1 MPYHSFYYSDD
12 GELTDELSVAELKEA
27 LKSGKGLLWVD
38 VYETTPEDG
47 DLLTDV
53 FHFHRLAIEDC
64 VEERVHP
71 PKIDDY
77 ESHIFAIFHGINH
90 STESAIVD
98 TAELALFLGSN
109 YVVSNHNFHLYS
121 VDEVRQQ
128 VQTSSRPMRHGS
140 DFLAYSLVDALVDNV
155 LPSIDLLTDISAQV
169 EEDALGLPRQATLE
183 AILRIKRSVRRIH
196 RTMVPQREL
205 LNRLSRGEYAVINE
219 KSLFYFRDIYDHLVL
234 IEDLTMSI
242 RDGVDNA
249 LSTYLSSVGNRQNET
264 MKVLAVVGAIFLPL
278 TLLAGIY
285 GMNFDYMP
293 ELNWRYAYFVVL
305 GVMLCAIAGALFVF
319 WRRGWIRPPR
329 ASTDIARTFTVE
341 RERLRGHRQP
351 TFRRGASGLKVEPSS
366 NPGLDDDS
374 KRT

>member
-1 MPYHSFYYSDD
+1 MPYNSYYYSEEGKLSRDLS
-12 GELTDELSVAELKEA
+12 LTELKEA

-38 VYETTPEDG
+38 VYETTLEDG
-47 DLLTDV
+47 ELLTDV

-90 STESAIVD
+90 SSESAIVD
-98 TAELALFLGSN
+98 TAELAIFLGPN

-128 VQTSSRPMRHGS
+128 VQTSGRPMRHGS

-155 LPSIDLLTDISAQV
+155 LPSIDLLTDISGQV
-169 EEDALGLPRQATLE
+169 EEEALGLPRQATLE
-183 AILRIKRSVRRIH
+183 VILRIKRSVRRIH

-205 LNRLSRGEYAVINE
+205 LNRLSRGEYAVVNE

-234 IEDLTMSI
+234 IDDLTMSI
-242 RDGVDNA
+242 RDGMDNA

-264 MKVLAVVGAIFLPL
+264 MKVLAMVGAIFLPL

-293 ELNWRYAYFVVL
+293 ELTWRYAYFVVL
-305 GVMLCAIAGALFVF
+305 GVMVSAILGALFVF
-319 WRRGWIRPPR
+319 WHRGWIKPPR
-329 ASTDIARTFTVE
+329 AGTEIARTFTVE
-341 RERLRGHRQP
+341 RERLRGHRQS
-351 TFRRGASGLKVEPSS
+351 TSRRGTSRLEAMHPSEPT
-366 NPGLDDDS
+366 LDDDS

>member
-1 MPYHSFYYSDD
+1 MPYHSYYYSDD
-12 GELTDELSVAELKEA
+12 GELTSELSVSGLKKA
-27 LKSGKGLLWVD
+27 LNSGRGLLWVD
-38 VYETTPEDG
+38 VYETTPADG
-47 DLLTDV
+47 VLLTDL
-53 FHFHRLAIEDC
+53 FHFHRLAVEDC

-77 ESHIFAIFHGINH
+77 ENHLFAIFHGINH
-90 STESAIVD
+90 SAESAVVD

-109 YVVSNHNFHLYS
+109 YVVTNHNFHLYS

-128 VQTSSRPMRHGS
+128 VQTSGRPMRHGS

-155 LPSIDLLTDISAQV
+155 LPTIDLLTDISAHV
-169 EEDALGLPRQATLE
+169 EEDALGVPRQATLE

-205 LNRLSRGEYAVINE
+205 LNRLSRGEYTVVNE
-219 KSLFYFRDIYDHLVL
+219 KSLFYFRDVYDHLVL

-293 ELNWRYAYFVVL
+293 ELSWRYAYFVVL
-305 GVMLCAIAGALFVF
+305 GVMLVAITGALFAF
-319 WRRGWIRPPR
+319 WRRGWIRPSR
-329 ASTDIARTFTVE
+329 AGTKIADTFAVE
-341 RERLRGHRQP
+341 RERLRGHRHASSIRGGSRENAARSRAP
-351 TFRRGASGLKVEPSS
+351 SLDEHSRR
-366 NPGLDDDS
+366 
-374 KRT
+374 T